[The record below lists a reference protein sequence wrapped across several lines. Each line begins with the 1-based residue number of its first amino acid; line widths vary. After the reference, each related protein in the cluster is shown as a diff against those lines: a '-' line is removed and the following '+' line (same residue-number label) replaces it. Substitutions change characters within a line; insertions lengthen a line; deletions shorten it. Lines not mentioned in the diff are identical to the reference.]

1 MVRNDGRMEVVDD
14 AAVGADV
21 VADHCLASFLPDH
34 LDCTL
39 DEDDDT
45 CPVVDDDDMLDDHLH
60 QDKVTLHH
68 REVEEG
74 DEDDGHGVGVDYQAA
89 QILHCEACHHNN
101 RPMASRAYALD
112 VDDHLVVEPRLEG
125 TAMMMTGHH
134 SG

>member
-1 MVRNDGRMEVVDD
+1 MVDD

-21 VADHCLASFLPDH
+21 VADHYLASSVHDH

-39 DEDDDT
+39 DDEDEDGGCT
-45 CPVVDDDDMLDDHLH
+45 CPVVVDDDDEDDTLDDHLR
-60 QDKVTLHH
+60 QDKATLHYH
-68 REVEEG
+68 EEEG
-74 DEDDGHGVGVDYQAA
+74 DEDDGHEVEADCHRAA
-89 QILHCEACHHNN
+89 QILHWEACHHDNH
-101 RPMASRAYALD
+101 PMASRAYVLD